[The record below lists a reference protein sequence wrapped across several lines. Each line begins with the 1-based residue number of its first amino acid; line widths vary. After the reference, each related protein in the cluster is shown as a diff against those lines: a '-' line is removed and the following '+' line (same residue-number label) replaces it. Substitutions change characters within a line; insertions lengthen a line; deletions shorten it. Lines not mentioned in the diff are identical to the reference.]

1 MLCEANLPTSWR
13 ARPRGFIALMGL
25 YESNYL
31 RLRAL
36 AGDLMALAGARH
48 SLVGGDCELVL
59 AVKERTPYTSV
70 LELSYLLPP
79 AEAPQ
84 RAAGSRGASGKAAA
98 TLPLLERY
106 PQLRLRLYHDARLLE
121 AEGSE
126 RELHHRWRRNLMLN
140 KWLEYCSDRGH
151 RFTPALPVTG

>member
-13 ARPRGFIALMGL
+13 AKPRGFIALMGL

-36 AGDLMALAGARH
+36 AGDLMAFAGTRH
-48 SLVGGDCELVL
+48 SLVADDCELVL
-59 AVKERTPYTSV
+59 AVKQRTPYTSV
-70 LELSYLLPP
+70 LDLSYLLPP
-79 AEAPQ
+79 AGHQQLAV
-84 RAAGSRGASGKAAA
+84 
-98 TLPLLERY
+98 PLLERY
-106 PQLRLRLYHDARLLE
+106 PELKLRVYHDARLLE
-121 AEGSE
+121 AQGDE

-151 RFTPALPVTG
+151 QFAQAQPVTG